1 MHARTRF
8 AALALALGS
17 PLLLTACGDDDTGTT
32 ADIPAD
38 AEFNAADVDFASQM
52 IPHHAQALVMVDMAD
67 GRDISPATADLME
80 RIEAAQA
87 PEIEQMTAWLEEWDQ
102 PVPDLG
108 DMDDMGGPSDM
119 DHGDMGHGDM
129 DHGDMDDMASMDGM
143 SGMMS
148 AEDMADLEAAEGPAF
163 EQMWLSM
170 MIEHHEGAVEMAEV
184 EVAEGEYDEAV
195 ALAEEIIE
203 AQEAEIAEMEALLE
217 G

>member
-1 MHARTRF
+1 MHARTCT
-8 AALALALGS
+8 AAWALALGA
-17 PLLLTACGDDDTGTT
+17 PLLLTACGGEDDTI
-32 ADIPAD
+32 ADIPES
-38 AEFNAADVDFASQM
+38 AEFNAADVDFATGM
-52 IPHHAQALVMVDMAD
+52 IPHHAQALMMVDMAE
-67 GRDISPATADLME
+67 GRDVSPETADLME

-108 DMDDMGGPSDM
+108 DMGGMGSGDMSDM
-119 DHGDMGHGDM
+119 DHGDM

-148 AEDMADLEAAEGPAF
+148 AEDMADLEAAEGSAF

-203 AQEAEIAEMEALLE
+203 GQEAEIAEMEALLE

>member
-17 PLLLTACGDDDTGTT
+17 PLLLTACGGEDDTG

-38 AEFNAADVDFASQM
+38 AEFNAADVDFATGM

-67 GRDISPATADLME
+67 GRDISPETADLME
-80 RIEAAQA
+80 RIEDAQG
-87 PEIEQMTAWLEEWDQ
+87 PEIELMTGWLEEWDQ

-108 DMDDMGGPSDM
+108 DMNGMGSGDMSDM
-119 DHGDMGHGDM
+119 DHGDM
-129 DHGDMDDMASMDGM
+129 DHGDMDDMGEMDGM
-143 SGMMS
+143 TGMMS
-148 AEDMADLEAAEGPAF
+148 AEDMADLEAAEGSAF

>member
-17 PLLLTACGDDDTGTT
+17 PLLLTACGGDDDTGTA

-38 AEFNAADVDFASQM
+38 AEFNQADVDFASQM

-67 GRDISPATADLME
+67 GRDVSPETADLME

-108 DMDDMGGPSDM
+108 DMGGTGSDDMSG
-119 DHGDMGHGDM
+119 M
-129 DHGDMDDMASMDGM
+129 DHGDMDDMDGM

-148 AEDMADLEAAEGPAF
+148 AEDMADLEAAEGSAF

>member
-17 PLLLTACGDDDTGTT
+17 PLLLTACGGEEDSA
-32 ADIPAD
+32 ADIPES
-38 AEFNAADVDFASQM
+38 AEFNAADVDFASGM
-52 IPHHAQALVMVDMAD
+52 IPHHAQALVMVDMAE
-67 GRDISPATADLME
+67 GRDISPETADLME

-87 PEIEQMTAWLEEWDQ
+87 PEIEQMTGWLEEWDQ

-108 DMDDMGGPSDM
+108 DMSGMGSDEMSDM
-119 DHGDMGHGDM
+119 DHGDM
-129 DHGDMDDMASMDGM
+129 DHGDMDGMAEDGM
-143 SGMMS
+143 TGMMS
-148 AEDMADLEAAEGPAF
+148 AEDMAELDAAEGSAF

-184 EVAEGEYDEAV
+184 ELEEGEYADAL
-195 ALAEEIIE
+195 ALAESIIDS
-203 AQEAEIAEMEALLE
+203 QEAEIAEMEALLE

>member
-8 AALALALGS
+8 AALALALAT
-17 PLLLTACGDDDTGTT
+17 PVLLTACGGEDDTA
-32 ADIPAD
+32 ADIPES
-38 AEFNAADVDFASQM
+38 AEFNAADVDFASGM
-52 IPHHAQALVMVDMAD
+52 IPHHAQALAMVDMAD
-67 GRDISPATADLME
+67 GRDISPETADLME

-87 PEIEQMTAWLEEWDQ
+87 PEIEQLTGWLEDWDQ

-108 DMDDMGGPSDM
+108 DMSGMGSGDMSDM
-119 DHGDMGHGDM
+119 DHSDMDMGDMDMGDMGE
-129 DHGDMDDMASMDGM
+129 MDGM
-143 SGMMS
+143 TGMMS
-148 AEDMADLEAAEGPAF
+148 AEDMADLEAAQGSAF

-184 EVAEGEYDEAV
+184 EVAEGEYDEAI

>member
-8 AALALALGS
+8 AALALALAT
-17 PLLLTACGDDDTGTT
+17 PVLLTACGGEDDTA
-32 ADIPAD
+32 ADIPES
-38 AEFNAADVDFASQM
+38 AEFNAADVDFASGM
-52 IPHHAQALVMVDMAD
+52 IPHHAQALAMVDMAD
-67 GRDISPATADLME
+67 GRDISPETADLME

-87 PEIEQMTAWLEEWDQ
+87 PEIEQLTGWLEDWDQ

-108 DMDDMGGPSDM
+108 DMSGMGSGDMSDM
-119 DHGDMGHGDM
+119 DHSDMDMGDMGE
-129 DHGDMDDMASMDGM
+129 MDGM
-143 SGMMS
+143 TGMMS
-148 AEDMADLEAAEGPAF
+148 AEDMADLEAAQGSAF

-184 EVAEGEYDEAV
+184 EVAEGEYDEAI

>member
-8 AALALALGS
+8 AALALAATA
-17 PLLLTACGDDDTGTT
+17 PFLLTACGGDDEGTDA

-67 GRDISPATADLME
+67 GRDVSPETADLME

-108 DMDDMGGPSDM
+108 DMDDMGGTSDM
-119 DHGDMGHGDM
+119 DHGDM
-129 DHGDMDDMASMDGM
+129 DHGDMDDMATMDGM

-148 AEDMADLEAAEGPAF
+148 AEDMAELEAAQGSAF

>member
-17 PLLLTACGDDDTGTT
+17 PLLLTACGGDDDTGTA

-38 AEFNAADVDFASQM
+38 AEFNQADVDFASQM

-67 GRDISPATADLME
+67 GRDVSPETADLME

-102 PVPDLG
+102 PVPDLE
-108 DMDDMGGPSDM
+108 DMGGTGS
-119 DHGDMGHGDM
+119 GDMSGMDHGDM
-129 DHGDMDDMASMDGM
+129 DHGDMDDMASSDGM

-148 AEDMADLEAAEGPAF
+148 AEDMADLEAAEGSAF

>member
-8 AALALALGS
+8 AALTLALGA
-17 PLLLTACGDDDTGTT
+17 PVLLTACGGEDDTAATVPES
-32 ADIPAD
+32 AA
-38 AEFNAADVDFASQM
+38 FNAADVDFATGM

-67 GRDISPATADLME
+67 GRDISPETADLMQ

-87 PEIEQMTAWLEEWDQ
+87 PEIEQMTGWLEDWDQ

-108 DMDDMGGPSDM
+108 DMHDMGSGSGDMSDM
-119 DHGDMGHGDM
+119 DHSDMDMGDTGE
-129 DHGDMDDMASMDGM
+129 MDGM

-148 AEDMADLEAAEGPAF
+148 AEDMADLEAAQGSAF

-170 MIEHHEGAVEMAEV
+170 MIEHHEGAVAMSEV
-184 EVAEGEYDEAV
+184 ELEEGEYADAL
-195 ALAEEIIE
+195 ALAESIIE
-203 AQEAEIAEMEALLE
+203 SQEAEIAEMQALLE

>member
-8 AALALALGS
+8 AALALALGA
-17 PLLLTACGDDDTGTT
+17 PVLLTACGGEDDTA
-32 ADIPAD
+32 ADVPES
-38 AEFNAADVDFASQM
+38 AEFNAADVDFASGM
-52 IPHHAQALVMVDMAD
+52 IPHHAQALVMVDMAE
-67 GRDISPATADLME
+67 GRDISPETADLME

-87 PEIEQMTAWLEEWDQ
+87 PEIEQMTGWLEDWDQ

-108 DMDDMGGPSDM
+108 DMSGMGSGDMSDM
-119 DHGDMGHGDM
+119 DHSDM
-129 DHGDMDDMASMDGM
+129 DMDDMDDMTGM
-143 SGMMS
+143 TGMTGMMS
-148 AEDMADLEAAEGPAF
+148 AEDMADLEAAQGSAF

>member
-17 PLLLTACGDDDTGTT
+17 PLLLTACAGDEDTA

-38 AEFNAADVDFASQM
+38 AEFNAADVEFASQM

-67 GRDISPATADLME
+67 GRDVSPETADLME

-108 DMDDMGGPSDM
+108 DMDGTSDM
-119 DHGDMGHGDM
+119 GDMGDMGDMDHGDM
-129 DHGDMDDMASMDGM
+129 DHGDMDDMATSDGM
-143 SGMMS
+143 AGMMS
-148 AEDMADLEAAEGPAF
+148 AEDLDDLEAAEGSAF
-163 EQMWLSM
+163 EQMWLAM

-184 EVAEGEYDEAV
+184 EVDEGEYDEAV

>member
-8 AALALALGS
+8 AALALALGA
-17 PLLLTACGDDDTGTT
+17 PVLLTACGGDDDTGTA

-38 AEFNAADVDFASQM
+38 AGFNQADVDFASQM
-52 IPHHAQALVMVDMAD
+52 IPHHAQALVMVDMAE
-67 GRDISPATADLME
+67 GRDISPETADLME

-87 PEIEQMTAWLEEWDQ
+87 PEIEQMTGWLEDWDQ

-108 DMDDMGGPSDM
+108 DMSGMGSGDMSDM
-119 DHGDMGHGDM
+119 DHSDM
-129 DHGDMDDMASMDGM
+129 DMDNMDDMT
-143 SGMMS
+143 GMMS
-148 AEDMADLEAAEGPAF
+148 AEDMADLEAAQGSAF

>member
-17 PLLLTACGDDDTGTT
+17 PLLLTACGGDEGTA
-32 ADIPAD
+32 ADIPESAD
-38 AEFNAADVDFASQM
+38 FNAADVEFASQM

-67 GRDISPATADLME
+67 GRDVSSETADLME
-80 RIEAAQA
+80 RIEAAQT

-108 DMDDMGGPSDM
+108 DMGDM
-119 DHGDMGHGDM
+119 DAMSGMDHGDM
-129 DHGDMDDMASMDGM
+129 DHGDMDDMATSDGM

-148 AEDMADLEAAEGPAF
+148 AEDLADLEAAEGSVF
-163 EQMWLSM
+163 EQMWLAM

-184 EVAEGEYDEAV
+184 EVAEGEDPEAV

>member
-8 AALALALGS
+8 AALALAATA
-17 PLLLTACGDDDTGTT
+17 PFLLTACGGDDESAGTA

-38 AEFNAADVDFASQM
+38 AEFNAADVEFATGM

-67 GRDISPATADLME
+67 GRDISPETADLME

-108 DMDDMGGPSDM
+108 DMDDMGGMDDMSDM
-119 DHGDMGHGDM
+119 DHSEMDMGDMGDM
-129 DHGDMDDMASMDGM
+129 SEGGM

-148 AEDMADLEAAEGPAF
+148 AEDMADLEAAEGSAF

>member
-17 PLLLTACGDDDTGTT
+17 PLLLTACGGDDDTGTA

-38 AEFNAADVDFASQM
+38 AEFNQADVDFASQM

-67 GRDISPATADLME
+67 GRDVSPETADLME

-108 DMDDMGGPSDM
+108 DMSGMGSGDMSDM
-119 DHGDMGHGDM
+119 DHSDM
-129 DHGDMDDMASMDGM
+129 DMDDMTGM
-143 SGMMS
+143 TGMMS
-148 AEDMADLEAAEGPAF
+148 AEDMADLEAAEGSAF